1 MNFYI
6 GTANFLKN
14 YGYKNKSVKKKEIFK
29 IFNFLEKKSIF
40 RIDTALK
47 YDKFLKFSKK
57 INFINSKISTK
68 IFFNETDFR
77 KVNFE
82 DYFIKKIDKKI
93 DKFKIKKFE
102 TIFIHNFDD
111 IKRKNFRKLF
121 RLMKKLKK
129 LRLTKMIGLSIYNT
143 KSLTKINNDSK
154 IDIIQAPV
162 NIFNKQFLQNK
173 ISKILKQKKIKLQ
186 ARSIFL
192 QGVLTD
198 DKKILSELSKK
209 NRALNEFFLWCNKNR
224 ISTYQTC
231 VNFILSQKNIDSFV
245 VGIEN
250 LKQLKMLYSLIF
262 NQKKKKIAKKFFFTK
277 NYFIDTRKLKFYEN

>member
-1 MNFYI
+1 MNFYV

-57 INFINSKISTK
+57 INFVNSKISTK

-111 IKRKNFRKLF
+111 IKKKNFRKLF

-198 DKKILSELSKK
+198 DKKILSEFSKK
-209 NRALNEFFLWCNKNR
+209 NRALNEFFLWCKKNR

>member
-1 MNFYI
+1 MNFYV

-57 INFINSKISTK
+57 INFVNSKISTK

-111 IKRKNFRKLF
+111 IKKKNFRKLF

-198 DKKILSELSKK
+198 DKKILSEFSKK
-209 NRALNEFFLWCNKNR
+209 NRALNEFFLWCEKNR